1 MLIPF
6 LALQAHILSTVS
18 EFKTCRMWN
27 NNIMELLQGTDAVYE
42 LPAVFPEFPDPIKWD
57 QLGNG
62 IQIVDPLEI
71 KFHVLHDFYDAQ
83 DGTQDQ
89 NIDVFALTNKLYNA
103 LQDWMPKTF
112 TINVTDQLYPKF
124 AGTYTIPFGA
134 FQRTSE
140 LQDKAH
146 PNVYHFIQSY
156 LTTWMDVSRQRP
168 INGIAAPVL
177 NYELDKV
184 VPWDNL
190 SLYLKYQYVTYQ
202 GGIYRCILNTT
213 VAHELPTNS
222 TYFIYDRPQN

>member
-1 MLIPF
+1 
-6 LALQAHILSTVS
+6 
-18 EFKTCRMWN
+18 
-27 NNIMELLQGTDAVYE
+27 
-42 LPAVFPEFPDPIKWD
+42 
-57 QLGNG
+57 
-62 IQIVDPLEI
+62 
-71 KFHVLHDFYDAQ
+71 
-83 DGTQDQ
+83 
-89 NIDVFALTNKLYNA
+89 
-103 LQDWMPKTF
+103 
-112 TINVTDQLYPKF
+112 
-124 AGTYTIPFGA
+124 
-134 FQRTSE
+134 
-140 LQDKAH
+140 
-146 PNVYHFIQSY
+146 NVYHFIQSY